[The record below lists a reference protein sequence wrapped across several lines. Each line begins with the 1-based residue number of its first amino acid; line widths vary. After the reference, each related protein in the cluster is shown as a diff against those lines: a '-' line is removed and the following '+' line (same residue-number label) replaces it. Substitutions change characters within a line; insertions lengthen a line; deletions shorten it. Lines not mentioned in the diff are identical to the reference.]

1 MDKMLKTFNISQT
14 TITIKTKIKII
25 SSAELFFEDNDD
37 GGYKRN
43 GILLKT
49 DGEQEEIRVKQEQEQ

>member
-25 SSAELFFEDNDD
+25 SSAELF
-37 GGYKRN
+37 
-43 GILLKT
+43 LKIMT
-49 DGEQEEIRVKQEQEQ
+49 MVDTGEMEYY